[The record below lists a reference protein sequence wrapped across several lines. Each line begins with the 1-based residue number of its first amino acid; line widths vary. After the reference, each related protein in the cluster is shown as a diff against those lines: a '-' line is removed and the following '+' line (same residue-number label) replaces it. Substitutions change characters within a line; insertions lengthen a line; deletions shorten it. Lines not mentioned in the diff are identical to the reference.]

1 MILLATLLIPLLF
14 AGIMM
19 LVPAQSGKTHRLL
32 ALLGT
37 GATFLVSLALW
48 FQFDDANAGFQFV
61 VDYPWIASLDAGFRF
76 GLDGM
81 SLLLVLLTTFIMPIA
96 VLSSW
101 PSIRDREKLYYIMML
116 VLQFGMI
123 GVFMALDTFLFYVFW
138 ELVLIPMYFLIGIW
152 GGKDRVYASMKFFIY
167 TMAGSLLMLV
177 AIIWLG
183 TFAVDSAGGFT
194 TDLQKL
200 MSVGP
205 IIGLDA
211 QKWLFLAFALSFCIK
226 VPVFPV
232 HTWLPDAHTQ
242 APTAGSVILA
252 GVMLKMGTYG
262 LIRFNLQLFPQ
273 SSLHYADFISILA
286 VIGIIY
292 GAVLAMVQTDVKRLV
307 AYSSVA
313 HLGFVTLGIFSMNTE
328 GVQGAVIQ
336 MVNHGLSTGM
346 LFLLVGYIYDRRHT
360 RQMADFGGLAKSMP
374 VYATFF
380 AIAVFASVGLPGLN
394 GFVGEYLTLIGAFT
408 STNLSSTWFAIIAAS
423 GVIFAA
429 VYLLIL
435 FQRMF
440 FGPITNEENRKVSDL
455 NRLEVGLLVPMVIFI
470 VWIGVQPNTFLKVS
484 ESSTRAVVG
493 VVERAKGN
501 TDFAAEVNA
510 RLNPVRPAPAQQSGQ
525 PGADAK
531 PVPENIPV
539 PNSGP
544 VELVTSPEQVKSGTI
559 EQPPTTV
566 APENAQGQ

>member
-1 MILLATLLIPLLF
+1 MILLATLFIPLLF
-14 AGIMM
+14 AGIIM
-19 LVPAQSGKTHRLL
+19 LVPSGQGKVHRTL
-32 ALLGT
+32 AAVGT
-37 GATFLVSLALW
+37 GAAFLVSLALW
-48 FQFDDANAGFQFV
+48 FQFDSANPAFQFSIN
-61 VDYPWIASLDAGFRF
+61 YPWIPALDIGFRF

-101 PSIRDREKLYYIMML
+101 ESVRDREKLYYVMML
-116 VLQFGMI
+116 VLQFGML
-123 GVFMALDTFLFYVFW
+123 GVFMSLDTFLFYIFW

-152 GGKDRVYASMKFFIY
+152 GGKDRIYASMKFFIY

-183 TFAVDSAGGFT
+183 TYAGGSGGFT

-200 MSVGP
+200 MSIAP
-205 IIGLDA
+205 NIALES

-273 SSLHYADFISILA
+273 SSMHYADLISVLA

-292 GAVLAMVQTDVKRLV
+292 GALVAMVQTDVKRLV

-313 HLGFVTLGIFSMNTE
+313 HLGFVTLGIFSMTAE

-360 RQMADFGGLAKSMP
+360 RQMSDFGGLARSMP
-374 VYATFF
+374 VYAVFF

-394 GFVGEYLTLIGAFT
+394 GFVGEYLTLIGAYVSPHL
-408 STNLSSTWFAIIAAS
+408 STTWFAILAAT

-440 FGPITNEENRKVSDL
+440 FGPITHEENRNLKDL
-455 NRLEVGLLVPMVIFI
+455 NAMEIGIMIPMVIFI
-470 VWIGVQPNTFLKVS
+470 VWIGFQPNTFLRIS
-484 ESSTRAVVG
+484 ESSSRAVVG
-493 VVERAKGN
+493 VVEKVRG
-501 TDFAAEVNA
+501 TGEYAAEANA
-510 RLNPVRPAPAQQSGQ
+510 RLHPGAVQTIHPLPQGGGPIATPPTVIQGPAPQ
-525 PGADAK
+525 PVQINPA
-531 PVPENIPV
+531 PP
-539 PNSGP
+539 S
-544 VELVTSPEQVKSGTI
+544 SP
-559 EQPPTTV
+559 PP
-566 APENAQGQ
+566 AGGE